1 MTRIRER
8 LLKKLADTIRESFN
22 LTNPVSI
29 DKLVSDL
36 GGKIKTEEFLDRT
49 IQSKVRITDKSFSI
63 SIKENEPER
72 QFMIAKCIGHLLIH
86 LGYVPDKKYYEVI
99 EYSDSPLYR
108 QGYSEE
114 DGEATFFAEELL
126 LPEEEFLEAYG
137 KSRELTKL
145 AEVFGVSVHL
155 VRIRCSWF
163 GLAGG
168 YCW

>member
-8 LLKKLADTIRESFN
+8 LLKKLADAIRKTYN
-22 LTNPVSI
+22 LTNPASM
-29 DKLVSDL
+29 DKLVNLL
-36 GGKIKTEEFLDRT
+36 GGKIKTEDFLDRT
-49 IQSKVRITDKSFSI
+49 IQSKVRITDGSFSI
-63 SIKENEPER
+63 SIKEKEPER
-72 QFMIAKCIGHLLIH
+72 QFMIAKCIGHLVIH
-86 LGYVPDKKYYEVI
+86 LGYSPDKKDYEVI

-114 DGEATFFAEELL
+114 DVEATFFAEELL
-126 LPEEEFLEAYG
+126 LPEDEFLEAYD
-137 KSRELTKL
+137 KNRELIKL

-155 VRIRCSWF
+155 IRIRCSWF